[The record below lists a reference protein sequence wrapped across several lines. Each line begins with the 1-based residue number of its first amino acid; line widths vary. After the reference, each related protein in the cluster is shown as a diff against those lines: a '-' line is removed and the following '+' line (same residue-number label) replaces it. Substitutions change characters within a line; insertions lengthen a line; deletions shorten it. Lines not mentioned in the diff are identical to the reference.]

1 MAEQDLEKKY
11 QKRKDRIKNIAII
24 FLVIM
29 LLLTFFSNTIMNY
42 SLAEVETAYAESG
55 TLTTKIRGEGYVEA
69 REPVDVSCKKEREIL
84 KILVKEGDKVK
95 KGQVLFVL
103 AGEASA
109 DALNQAK
116 SDLMTLNHEY
126 AKSLLEMPVLG
137 YASNSLE
144 IKYAKKDLNKALKDI
159 EDAKKE
165 NTRKKETYEKLKEKA
180 YNAKVAML
188 EKADEVAEKTDEISQ
203 VDIELESLE
212 NEKAELGGESD
223 GNLQE
228 LNAAVTAAKRE
239 AEDAEDKV
247 KQYEDSRTSTTIE
260 DELKA
265 KRKELKDLQRELAD
279 LRNSLNDSMTEA
291 DDTITSL
298 NRRIRDCKAEI
309 SDLNSQAADANANIS
324 ELNYLYSTADDETME
339 QYWQQL
345 ASAKQEY
352 NSIKK
357 QIEAKER
364 ELSDLEEDLETAK
377 KNAAITVN
385 KKVGQV
391 RQDIAEKEEDI
402 TEVQSEI
409 NSLESEK
416 SLAEGR
422 KAQLETAEAELY
434 NAQKKLKD
442 AQRQLE
448 DAQSVLKSENSAK
461 LEQTEAAIKTLK
473 RQKSSLNSQ
482 KTKLETS
489 YSQLQ
494 ADYEAAKAQAD
505 SYQKAD
511 GSTIDTLNQAV
522 QEKRKA
528 LETLYVNLAK
538 EKNDDKLKIQ
548 VASLE
553 NEQKAET
560 IEMKKDEINR
570 LKRKRKN
577 LKIRA
582 KLAGTI
588 SDITAKTGENTAPG
602 NSLLHIQPGGRGYQI
617 SIPVTMEQSKL
628 VKRGDNA
635 TVLNILDDDLKV
647 ILSNIKTD
655 SQNPS
660 AGRTLVFNISGGN
673 IENGTSLS
681 ISVGE
686 KKANYDYIVP
696 TSAIREDSDGKFVLV
711 IQEKSSP
718 VGNRYIARREEVKVL
733 AQNETQSA
741 VSAGFDN
748 YANII
753 TTASKAVEKGDYVRL
768 AQQ

>member
-126 AKSLLEMPVLG
+126 AKSLLEMPVPG

-352 NSIKK
+352 NFIKK